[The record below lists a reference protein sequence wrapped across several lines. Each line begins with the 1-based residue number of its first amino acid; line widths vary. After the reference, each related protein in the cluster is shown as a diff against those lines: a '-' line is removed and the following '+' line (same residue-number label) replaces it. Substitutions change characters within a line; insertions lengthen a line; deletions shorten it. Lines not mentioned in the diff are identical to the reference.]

1 MNYETKTGD
10 NPQPGIAP
18 PLGCRLS
25 QDLCDKA
32 RQIQRARFLVG
43 SNNVQLDFDVDLS
56 TMASMSAKPKS
67 APVPKERR
75 ILGFSLAPSLAADV
89 KAEAGRR
96 GISLRKLFEELWELY
111 KKQPPKKS

>member
-1 MNYETKTGD
+1 MQHKNARENGKAAT
-10 NPQPGIAP
+10 
-18 PLGCRLS
+18 CRKM